1 MGEGALMEFFSARKS
16 DLILVLVTLCL
27 VTFGTAMIYSSSFIM
42 ASSMKGDGYYFLKRQ
57 LGFFAAGL
65 GLMYFFSRVHYE
77 RLRKF
82 AYPALGLA
90 VVLLI
95 ALMIPGIG
103 VRKNG
108 ATRWL
113 NLGFFAFQVAEFAK
127 VAVILFLAHYLSR
140 NEQHLRDLKRGF
152 LIPLGIAGVVMALVI
167 KQPDFGTMVI
177 IGVILMSMLCL
188 AGTRMLHISALVAV
202 AVPAAVWMVLSN
214 PYRMKRILSF
224 RNPWDSARDSGFQII
239 QSWLSFGSGGP
250 FGVGLGDG
258 MQKLFYLP
266 EPHTDFILSV
276 VAEEA
281 GFIGV
286 AAVIALFCIFVVK
299 GFIIAFKKQ
308 DTFGTLLACGITML
322 IGLEAIINIAVV
334 LGVIPT
340 KGLALPFMS
349 YGGSSLVMSMICV
362 GILLN
367 ISTSSED
374 RVTARRAKA

>member
-1 MGEGALMEFFSARKS
+1 
-16 DLILVLVTLCL
+16 
-27 VTFGTAMIYSSSFIM
+27 
-42 ASSMKGDGYYFLKRQ
+42 MK
-57 LGFFAAGL
+57 
-65 GLMYFFSRVHYE
+65 

-95 ALMIPGIG
+95 ALMIPGVG

-108 ATRWL
+108 ATRWI
-113 NLGFFAFQVAEFAK
+113 NLGLFAFQVAEFAK
-127 VAVILFLAHYLSR
+127 VAVILFLAHYLSKY
-140 NEQHLRDLKRGF
+140 EKDIRDMKQGF
-152 LIPLGIAGVVMALVI
+152 LIPLGVAGVVMLLII
-167 KQPDFGTMVI
+167 KQPDFGTMVLI
-177 IGVILMSMLCL
+177 AMLLVSMMCL
-188 AGTRMLHISALVAV
+188 AGTRVLHLSALIALAIPVGIY
-202 AVPAAVWMVLSN
+202 MVISH
-214 PYRMKRILSF
+214 PYRVKRFLSF
-224 RNPWDSARDSGFQII
+224 LNPWENARDSGFQII

-276 VAEEA
+276 VAEET

-286 AAVIALFCIFVVK
+286 AAVISLFCLFVIK
-299 GFIIAFKKQ
+299 GFLIAFKKQ
-308 DTFGTLLACGITML
+308 DTFGTLLASGLTML
-322 IGLEAIINIAVV
+322 IGFEAIINIAVV
-334 LGVIPT
+334 VGLIPT

-367 ISTSSED
+367 ISTSGSARAMR
-374 RVTARRAKA
+374 RVRN

>member
-1 MGEGALMEFFSARKS
+1 MEFFSARKS
-16 DLILVLVTLCL
+16 DLILLVVTLGL

-42 ASSMKGDGYYFLKRQ
+42 AAQSKGDGYFFLKRQ

-65 GLMYFFSRVHYE
+65 GLMYFFSKVHYD
-77 RLRKF
+77 RLRKL

-90 VVLLI
+90 VVLLA

-113 NLGFFAFQVAEFAK
+113 NLGVFAFQVAEFAK
-127 VAVILFLAHYLSR
+127 IAVILFLAHYLSR
-140 NEQHLRDLKRGF
+140 NEKYLKELKRGF
-152 LIPLGIAGVVMALVI
+152 IIPLAVAGVVMILI
-167 KQPDFGTMVI
+167 IRQPDFGTMVL
-177 IGVILMSMLCL
+177 IGMLTVSMLCL
-188 AGTRMLHISALVAV
+188 AGSRLLHISVCIASFIPVG
-202 AVPAAVWMVLSN
+202 VWMILSN
-214 PYRMKRILSF
+214 PYRLKRLMSF
-224 RNPWDSARDSGFQII
+224 RNPWESARDSGFQII

-286 AAVIALFCIFVVK
+286 AAVITLFAVFVIK
-299 GFIIAFKKQ
+299 GFIIALKKS
-308 DTFGTLLACGITML
+308 DMFGTLLAAGITML
-322 IGLEAIINIAVV
+322 IGFEALINMAVV
-334 LGVIPT
+334 VGLVPT

-367 ISTSSED
+367 ISHASGGAG
-374 RVTARRAKA
+374 RAAARRAA

>member
-1 MGEGALMEFFSARKS
+1 MEFLSAKRS
-16 DLILVLVTLCL
+16 DLILLVVTLAL
-27 VTFGTAMIYSSSFIM
+27 VTFGTAMIYSSSYM
-42 ASSMKGDGYYFLKRQ
+42 VASHLKSDGYYFLKRQ

-65 GLMYFFSRVHYE
+65 GLMYLFSRVHYD
-77 RLRKF
+77 RLRRL

-90 VVLLI
+90 VVLLL

-103 VRKNG
+103 LRKNG

-113 NLGFFAFQVAEFAK
+113 NLGIFAFQVAEFAK
-127 VAVILFLAHYLSR
+127 VAIILFLAHYLAR
-140 NEQHLRDLKRGF
+140 NEKYLKEFKRGF
-152 LIPLGIAGVVMALVI
+152 AIPLAVAAVVMLLI
-167 KQPDFGTMVI
+167 IRQPDFGTMVL
-177 IGVILMSMLCL
+177 IGLLVVAMLCL
-188 AGTRMLHISALVAV
+188 AGSRLLHIGALI
-202 AVPAAVWMVLSN
+202 AAFIPIGIWMILSH
-214 PYRMKRILSF
+214 PYRMKRFMSF
-224 RNPWDSARDSGFQII
+224 RNPWESARDSGFQII

-281 GFIGV
+281 GFVGV
-286 AAVIALFCIFVVK
+286 AAVMALFMIFVLK
-299 GFIIAFKKQ
+299 GFMIAFKKR
-308 DTFGTLLACGITML
+308 DMFGTLLAAGITML
-322 IGLEAIINIAVV
+322 IGFEAVINMAVV
-334 LGVIPT
+334 VGLIPT

-367 ISTSSED
+367 ISTSSGESG
-374 RVTARRAKA
+374 RAARRAAS